1 MKTLALIVTC
11 EHGGH
16 VIPPPYRDLFKGRR
30 NLLDSHNGYDL
41 GALAMAR
48 RMAERFDAPLFAAT
62 RSRLLVDL
70 NRSIGH
76 PNIFSGITR
85 SLPATEKKNILRKY
99 YAPHRDP
106 IQKSVS
112 EAMLNGRAVLHIAV
126 HSFTPVLRGRSRN
139 MDVGLLYDPAR
150 HGERHFCRTWKREM
164 QAHSPKCSVRC
175 NAPYKGVS
183 DGLATYFRT
192 LFTRDYMGIELELN
206 QYHYQKGPAAW
217 RRLGGVVL
225 DGLEAA
231 LMNPD
236 IN

>member
-1 MKTLALIVTC
+1 VKSLALIVTC
-11 EHGGH
+11 EHGGP
-16 VIPPPYRDLFKGRR
+16 VIPPPYRGLFKDRR
-30 NLLDSHNGYDL
+30 NLLDSHSGCDL

-48 RMAERFDAPLFAAT
+48 RMAKRFDAPLFAAT

-76 PNIFSGITR
+76 PNLFSGITR
-85 SLPATEKKNILRKY
+85 CLPATEKENILKKY
-99 YAPHRDP
+99 YTPHRDS
-106 IQKSVS
+106 IQQAVS
-112 EAMLNGRAVLHIAV
+112 KAIRSGRAVLHIAV
-126 HSFTPVLRGRSRN
+126 HSFTPVLRGRSRS
-139 MDVGLLYDPAR
+139 MDVGLLYDPVR
-150 HGERHFCRTWKREM
+150 LGERRFCRTWKKEM
-164 QAHSPKCSVRC
+164 QARSPECSVRC

-206 QYHYQKGPAAW
+206 QFHYQQGPAAW

-231 LMNPD
+231 LMKSA
-236 IN
+236 IS

>member
-1 MKTLALIVTC
+1 MKTRTLIITC
-11 EHGGH
+11 EHGGNA
-16 VIPPPYRDLFKGRR
+16 IPRPYRDLFKGRR
-30 NLLDSHNGYDL
+30 NLLDSHSGYDL

-48 RMAERFDAPLFAAT
+48 RMAKRFGAPLFAAT

-76 PNIFSGITR
+76 PNLFSTITR
-85 SLPATEKKNILRKY
+85 TLAATEKEDILRKY
-99 YAPHRDP
+99 YTPHRDP

-112 EAMLNGRAVLHIAV
+112 ESICSGRAVLHIAV
-126 HSFTPVLRGRSRN
+126 HSFTPVLMGRSRN

-150 HGERHFCRTWKREM
+150 HGERGFCRTWKREI
-164 QAHSPKCSVRC
+164 QARSPECSVRC

-183 DGLATYFRT
+183 DGLATFFRN

-206 QYHYQKGPAAW
+206 QYHYQQGPAAW
-217 RRLGGVVL
+217 GRLGGMVL

-231 LMNPD
+231 LMNLD